1 MKSPLNSTNCGLV
14 GFAVNATVLS
24 PFSAACDRRPY
35 IVMSIAQ
42 PTKRS
47 MRPLDSTAYALA
59 TGLGAGFVPVAP
71 GTVGSL
77 EGVAIFLAALALHP
91 APLPL
96 LFLLAILNAALFI
109 GGVWASSRT
118 CEITGLKD
126 PGIVVIDEVSGQ
138 LIALTPLALWP
149 SFSVAA
155 VVAGFILFRLF
166 DIFKPYPIRKL
177 EHLHAGLGVMADDV
191 LAGIYAAVLLSLGHL
206 VRLI

>member
-1 MKSPLNSTNCGLV
+1 MSSTQP
-14 GFAVNATVLS
+14 AKRKTAS
-24 PFSAACDRRPY
+24 DR
-35 IVMSIAQ
+35 I
-42 PTKRS
+42 
-47 MRPLDSTAYALA
+47 AYALA
-59 TGLGAGFVPVAP
+59 IGLGAGLMPIAP

-77 EGVAIFLAALALHP
+77 EGVVILLAVLALHF
-91 APLPL
+91 APSVSL
-96 LFLLAILNAALFI
+96 LVLVILNIIVFAV
-109 GGVWASSRT
+109 GVWASSRT

-177 EHLHAGLGVMADDV
+177 EHLHSGLGVMADDV
-191 LAGIYAAVLLSLGHL
+191 LAGIYAAVLLWLGHL
-206 VRLI
+206 ARLI